1 MEQETRGCVSRVTRV
16 PGGKYPTPAIP
27 GPLRNA
33 IPRAQY
39 GMQYQ
44 AQGSTA
50 APGHGTSSALRAAR
64 LRLRSSRLRRRRD
77 APADRVM
84 TRRGAARA
92 AGPRYR
98 RRASVR
104 YGARR
109 VGRAFHPG
117 NCLRFHTTASQL
129 KLSNLSMLTQ
139 SSASPHTSLAPP
151 KRSLNYRMRRCWAWG
166 AP

>member
-50 APGHGTSSALRAAR
+50 APGHGSRHSGQRDSVSGRLVSDAA
-64 LRLRSSRLRRRRD
+64 
-77 APADRVM
+77 V
-84 TRRGAARA
+84 TH
-92 AGPRYR
+92 PRT
-98 RRASVR
+98 V
-104 YGARR
+104 
-109 VGRAFHPG
+109 
-117 NCLRFHTTASQL
+117 
-129 KLSNLSMLTQ
+129 
-139 SSASPHTSLAPP
+139 
-151 KRSLNYRMRRCWAWG
+151 
-166 AP
+166 